1 MLQEQKME
9 DFYPELQVA
18 TEENCKESGKEQNQ
32 SQGEHPVRIGV
43 ARDEAFCFYYE
54 DNLDLLR
61 AMGAQIVPFS
71 PIA

>member
-9 DFYPELQVA
+9 DFLSGAAGSDRGELQRKRKG
-18 TEENCKESGKEQNQ
+18 TESES
-32 SQGEHPVRIGV
+32 GEHPVRIGV

-61 AMGAQIVPFS
+61 AMEHRSFLF